1 MTNWFKAPFFALF
14 SAFFVQ
20 QALAAIDVDGIV
32 VGLQSTVVTSPGVL
46 IPGTVHTPAVFK
58 IRLRVATNAR
68 VLTLCL
74 GSQSDFFAGNCAQQI
89 VAASR
94 DENGQLRDG
103 LGFVDTSQLFGKLLY
118 LKNITSG

>member
-1 MTNWFKAPFFALF
+1 MRRER
-14 SAFFVQ
+14 
-20 QALAAIDVDGIV
+20 
-32 VGLQSTVVTSPGVL
+32 STVDRGEENQTPDAFERPGTL

-58 IRLRVATNAR
+58 IRLRVGTNGK
-68 VLTLCL
+68 VLTVCL
-74 GSQSDFFAGNCAQQI
+74 GSQSEFLAGNCGQQI

-118 LKNITSG
+118 IKNITSGAAASDIVQYIMTIE